1 MAQPAKNKWTK
12 MDPAFQAATIMMWF
26 FSSVMAALE
35 SKAQITYEV
44 LTASGQDV
52 DEPAQD
58 DEDPEGE
65 NKKQRTMRFT
75 KRSLAFVGDV
85 VAKWLL
91 LIWVAVGQSIMK
103 VHYRLFKHVE
113 WCSHRAPEDYE
124 SLTALDFCPGFPQA
138 RNPAFKAVFTIII
151 LIVIIITIIM
161 ILN

>member
-1 MAQPAKNKWTK
+1 M
-12 MDPAFQAATIMMWF
+12 
-26 FSSVMAALE
+26 L
-35 SKAQITYEV
+35 
-44 LTASGQDV
+44 LASGQDV

-113 WCSHRAPEDYE
+113 WCSHRAPEDSE

-151 LIVIIITIIM
+151 LIVIIIIIIM
-161 ILN
+161 ILNRH